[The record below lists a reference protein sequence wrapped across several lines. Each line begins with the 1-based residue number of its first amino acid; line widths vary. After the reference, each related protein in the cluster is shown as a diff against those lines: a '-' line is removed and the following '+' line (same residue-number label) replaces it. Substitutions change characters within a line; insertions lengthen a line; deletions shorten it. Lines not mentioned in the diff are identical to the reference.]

1 MYCNL
6 VINMRK
12 EVVMSEQE
20 FNSLKNLLTIAK
32 DTLKDEWKNDT
43 LNSDGL
49 YVLGLLNEMYD
60 TLVWGLKE

>member
-1 MYCNL
+1 
-6 VINMRK
+6 MRK

>member
-1 MYCNL
+1 
-6 VINMRK
+6 MRK

-32 DTLKDEWKNDT
+32 DTLQDEWKNDT
-43 LNSDGL
+43 LNGDGL

>member
-1 MYCNL
+1 
-6 VINMRK
+6 
-12 EVVMSEQE
+12 MSEQE

-43 LNSDGL
+43 LNGDGL

>member
-1 MYCNL
+1 
-6 VINMRK
+6 MRK

-20 FNSLKNLLTIAK
+20 FNSLKNLLTIVK

-43 LNSDGL
+43 LNGDGL

>member
-20 FNSLKNLLTIAK
+20 FNSLKNLVTIAK
-32 DTLKDEWKNDT
+32 DTLEDEGKNDT
-43 LNSDGL
+43 LNGNGW

>member
-43 LNSDGL
+43 LNGDGL

>member
-1 MYCNL
+1 
-6 VINMRK
+6 MRK

-43 LNSDGL
+43 LNGDGL